1 MTGRARRLKGF
12 PRRAFV
18 LAILLFVGISVV
30 NPARAQ
36 LGPIQHTGYLDY
48 VYRLNRSEDMQ
59 SNETNLATW
68 RARVST
74 FVWQPYILQL
84 DGSLGLTR
92 TDNSTSRQG
101 SKGTLITGGLAASLF
116 GRSRFPF
123 RAYFENRDNRVDGDV
138 FDQDRTSRN
147 WGFIQTYSA
156 QRGGRIA
163 LDYRASDNED
173 VHVDGLTTT
182 RKFNSERWQLQGT
195 KYVGRNNFNLLT
207 STRKL
212 SRDDVMQSE
221 RRELFNLRH
230 RFRTSPRFY
239 VEDTTFF
246 SDESI
251 SLEHSDGHRR
261 FLQFNGLS
269 SWRPQTRRPL
279 MILGRAI
286 AQSVDSGANGI
297 ENGSTSFVL
306 TGSANYQ
313 LSQRVTI
320 SGNVGVTTMDP
331 DGQSDESSV
340 FQRLRSTYR
349 ADPIDVGKMQYLWGS
364 SLEAGNRRQR
374 NDGNDTVQNVT
385 AVFDHGLSRTAFLSR
400 GSQLQ
405 FSLSQQVAAR
415 ADTDDQRGQSL
426 VNSAFVTWSKQKGR
440 SSSYLRLSAS
450 DRRTYGD
457 REDVFQLVTLQAS
470 SQMRFTRTR
479 SLNGGISLQY
489 NNSVSEMEMDDAL
502 GLNDDMDNS
511 AFTYG
516 VDLTYRERDLFNVER
531 LNFLSELRL
540 LSRQLRSNDIFDE
553 ELGTEAER
561 SDQVWRNELD
571 YTVGKLELRL
581 LADVREIDN
590 RWMSQIFFRVRRY
603 YGAP

>member
-1 MTGRARRLKGF
+1 
-12 PRRAFV
+12 V
-18 LAILLFVGISVV
+18 LAIPLFAGGIAVSPVE
-30 NPARAQ
+30 AQ
-36 LGPIQHTGYLDY
+36 VAPIQHTGYLEY
-48 VYRLNRSEDMQ
+48 LYRLNRSEDMQ
-59 SNETNLATW
+59 SNETNLVTW
-68 RARVST
+68 RARGST
-74 FVWQPYILQL
+74 YVWQPYILQL

-92 TDNSTSRQG
+92 TKNSTTQQG
-101 SKGTLITGGLAASLF
+101 SEGTLITGGLSASLF

-123 RAYFENRDNRVDGDV
+123 RAYFENRDSRVDGDV

-173 VHVDGLTTT
+173 VHVDGVTTART
-182 RKFNSERWQLQGT
+182 FGSRTWQLQGT
-195 KYVGRNNFNLLT
+195 KYIGRNNLNLLT
-207 STRKL
+207 SIRKL

-239 VEDTTFF
+239 IEDTTFY
-246 SDESI
+246 SDERI
-251 SLEHSDGHRR
+251 TLEHSDIHRR

-279 MILGRAI
+279 LVIGRVI
-286 AQSVDSGANGI
+286 AQGVDSGPNGL
-297 ENGSTSFVL
+297 ENGASSFVV

-313 LSQRVTI
+313 LSQNVTV
-320 SGNVGVTTMDP
+320 SGNVGLTTIDP

-340 FQRLRSTYR
+340 IQRLRTTYR
-349 ADPIDVGKMQYLWGS
+349 ADPVDVGAMQYYWGA

-374 NDGNDTVQNVT
+374 NHGNDTVQNV
-385 AVFDHGLSRTAFLSR
+385 AGVFDHSLSKTTFFSG
-400 GSQLQ
+400 GSQFQ
-405 FSLSQQVAAR
+405 FSLSQQAA
-415 ADTDDQRGQSL
+415 ALVDTDDRRDQSL
-426 VNSAFVTWSKQKGR
+426 VHSAFVTWSKQNGR
-440 SSSYLRLSAS
+440 TSSYVRLSAS

-457 REDVFQLVTLQAS
+457 REDAFQLVTLQAS

-489 NNSVSEMEMDDAL
+489 SNNQSKMAMDDAT
-502 GLNDDMDNS
+502 GMSSEMDNA

-516 VDLTYRERDLFNVER
+516 VDLTYRERDLFKIER

-540 LSRQLRSNDIFDE
+540 LSRQLRSDDIFDQ
-553 ELGTEAER
+553 ELGLESER

-571 YTVGKLELRL
+571 YTIGKLELRL
-581 LADVREIDN
+581 LADIREIDN
-590 RWMSQIFFRVRRY
+590 RWMSQVFFRIRRF

>member
-1 MTGRARRLKGF
+1 MTGRARRFSGLSC
-12 PRRAFV
+12 RAAV
-18 LAILLFVGISVV
+18 LAMLVFAGDSALSPVW
-30 NPARAQ
+30 AQ
-36 LGPIQHTGYLDY
+36 LGPIRHTGYLEY
-48 VYRLNRSEDMQ
+48 LYRLNRSEDMQ
-59 SNETNLATW
+59 SNTTNLATW
-68 RARVST
+68 RGRAST
-74 FVWQPYILQL
+74 YLWQPYILQL
-84 DGSLGLTR
+84 DASLGLTR
-92 TDNSTSRQG
+92 TDNSNSQQG
-101 SKGTLITGGLAASLF
+101 SKGTLVTGGVAASLF

-123 RAYFENRDNRVDGDV
+123 RAYFDNRDSRVDGDI

-156 QRGGRIA
+156 RRGGRIA

-173 VHVDGLTTT
+173 VHVDGVTTT
-182 RKFNSERWQLQGT
+182 RRFGSRTWQLNGT
-195 KYVGRNNFNLLT
+195 KYLGRNNFNLLT
-207 STRKL
+207 SIRKL
-212 SRDDVMQSE
+212 SRDDLMQSE

-239 VEDTTFF
+239 IEDTTFF
-246 SDESI
+246 SDERVDF
-251 SLEHSDGHRR
+251 EHSDGRRR

-279 MILGRAI
+279 MVLGRVI
-286 AQSVDSGANGI
+286 AQSVDSGSNGI

-320 SGNVGVTTMDP
+320 SGNIGVTTMDP

-340 FQRLRSTYR
+340 FQRVRSTYR
-349 ADPIDVGKMQYLWGS
+349 AIPIDVGAMQYMWGT

-374 NDGNDTVQNVT
+374 NHGEDTVQNV
-385 AVFDHGLSRTAFLSR
+385 AGVFDHGLSKTAFLAT

-415 ADTDDQRGQSL
+415 ADTDDRRDQSL
-426 VNSAFVTWSKQKGR
+426 VHSAFLTWSKQKGR

-450 DRRTYGD
+450 DRRSYGD
-457 REDVFQLVTLQAS
+457 REDTFQLVTFQAS

-489 NNSVSEMEMDDAL
+489 SNNVSEMVMDPAM
-502 GLNDDMDNS
+502 GLTDDRDNA

-540 LSRQLRSNDIFDE
+540 LSRELRSDDLFDQ
-553 ELGTEAER
+553 ELGVEVENER

-571 YTVGKLELRL
+571 
-581 LADVREIDN
+581 N
-590 RWMSQIFFRVRRY
+590 RWMSQVFFRVRRY
-603 YGAP
+603 YGEL

>member
-1 MTGRARRLKGF
+1 M
-12 PRRAFV
+12 
-18 LAILLFVGISVV
+18 SS
-30 NPARAQ
+30 ARAQ
-36 LGPIQHTGYLDY
+36 IGPIQHTGYLEY
-48 VYRLNRSEDMQ
+48 LYRLNRSEDMQ
-59 SNETNLATW
+59 SSHTNLGTW
-68 RARVST
+68 RARAST
-74 FVWQPYILQL
+74 FVWRPYILQL
-84 DGSLGLTR
+84 DGSLGLTQ
-92 TDNSTSRQG
+92 TDNSNSKQG
-101 SKGTLITGGLAASLF
+101 SKGTIITGGLAASLF
-116 GRSRFPF
+116 ARSPFPF
-123 RAYFENRDNRVDGDV
+123 RAYFESRDNRVDGDV

-156 QRGGRIA
+156 RRGGRIA

-173 VHVDGLTTT
+173 VHVDGVTTT
-182 RKFNSERWQLQGT
+182 RQFGSRRWQLQGT

-207 STRKL
+207 SIRKL

-221 RRELFNLRH
+221 KSKLFNLRH
-230 RFRTSPRFY
+230 RFRASPHFY
-239 VEDTTFF
+239 IEDTTFF
-246 SDESI
+246 SDERI
-251 SLEHSDGHRR
+251 ALEHTDSHRR

-279 MILGRAI
+279 YVIGRAT
-286 AQSVDSGANGI
+286 AQAVDSGPVGF
-297 ENGSTSFVL
+297 EKGSTSFVL
-306 TGSANYQ
+306 TGAANYQ
-313 LSQRVTI
+313 FTPNVTI
-320 SGNVGVTTMDP
+320 SGNVGVTTIDP

-340 FQRLRSTYR
+340 FQRVRTAYR
-349 ADPIDVGKMQYLWGS
+349 ADPIGVGTMQYLWGS

-374 NDGNDTVQNVT
+374 NHGNDTVQNVVG
-385 AVFDHGLSRTAFLSR
+385 VFNHGLSKTTFLSR

-405 FSLSQQVAAR
+405 FSLSQQAAAR
-415 ADTDDQRGQSL
+415 VDTDDRRDQSL
-426 VNSAFVTWSKQKGR
+426 VHSAFITWSKQKGR

-457 REDVFQLVTLQAS
+457 REDVFQLFTLQAS
-470 SQMRFTRTR
+470 SQLRFSRTR
-479 SLNGGISLQY
+479 SLNGGVTLQY
-489 NNSVSEMEMDDAL
+489 SNNVSEMEMDNEM
-502 GLNDDMDNS
+502 GLDNEMDNA

-540 LSRQLRSNDIFDE
+540 LSRQFSRDDIFDQDFGAE
-553 ELGTEAER
+553 TER

-571 YTVGKLELRL
+571 YTVGKLEFRL